1 MRESL
6 EKFKVAATGRWAI
19 SIRTYMLAVPF
30 AVLIGLERENILNPG
45 NSTRSFAIVMCGE
58 LASYLYIF
66 IAQATL
72 LRHRRVRLQSL
83 SLCIFIWF
91 STGTVKGL
99 FFIIYAVWAYGYEP
113 DFLARLIP
121 PTLFAGFSSALLAF
135 YFGSIERRRIESKA
149 LGSLDELLSVDQGLM
164 MSADAHARGE
174 AMAALKS
181 TLIPQLEKLQR
192 TLSTLAESDF
202 RNQDK
207 LTSLAQQSEQLS
219 AAVNFQAQ
227 AIARSRANIHRKRPR
242 KDSIS
247 YFSGLFPQVISVR
260 ITMLVVILG
269 ASTGQM
275 TRNGPQGVASG
286 LVGAAVLGV
295 VVLVLRQYSKR
306 LTGAK
311 LRNLLI
317 ACYPIVFLTQA
328 IYVANLSRI
337 GFNLRDPYMP
347 WYSGMK
353 TIYGFYIASIIASLL
368 VDTTQHFDNSRTES
382 EVLRRELARLDR
394 GQEVLR
400 QHIFT
405 TRFGSVQ
412 GKISGVVMALQ
423 LSVGTNSESKPSEKI
438 QELLAGANQLLI
450 DARMEIEALSK
461 ETLSA

>member
-6 EKFKVAATGRWAI
+6 ERFRVAATGRWAI

-30 AVLIGLERENILNPG
+30 AVLIGLERENVLNPG
-45 NSTRSFAIVMCGE
+45 NMTHSYAIVICGE

-72 LRHRRVRLQSL
+72 LRHRRERPQSL
-83 SLCIFIWF
+83 SLCIFVWF

-113 DFLARLIP
+113 DFFIRVVP

-164 MSADAHARGE
+164 IAADAQARTE
-174 AMAALKS
+174 AISALKNS
-181 TLIPQLEKLQR
+181 LVPQLDKLQR
-192 TLSTLAESDF
+192 TVSELAQSDS
-202 RNQDK
+202 RNQEN
-207 LTSLAQQSEQLS
+207 LTSLARQSEELGD
-219 AAVNFQAQ
+219 AVAFQAQ
-227 AIARSRANIHRKRPR
+227 AIARGRANSEKKRAKP
-242 KDSIS
+242 DSIS
-247 YFSGLFPQVISVR
+247 FFSGLFPQVISVR
-260 ITMLVVILG
+260 ITILVVILG

-275 TRNGPQGVASG
+275 TRNGPLGVASG
-286 LVGAAVLGV
+286 VVGAAVLGV
-295 VVLVLRQYSKR
+295 VVTGLRQYSKR
-306 LTGAK
+306 LTGVK

-317 ACYPIVFLTQA
+317 ASYPIVFLTQA

-337 GFNLRDPYMP
+337 GFDLRDPYAP
-347 WYSGMK
+347 WYSGLK

-368 VDTTQHFDNSRTES
+368 VDTTQQFDNSRTES
-382 EVLRRELARLDR
+382 EVLRTELARLDR
-394 GQEVLR
+394 GQEALR

-405 TRFGSVQ
+405 TRFGTIQ

-423 LSVGTNSESKPSEKI
+423 LSSGTNSELKPSEKI
-438 QELLAGANQLLI
+438 QELLTGANQLLN
-450 DARMEIEALSK
+450 DARLEIEALSK